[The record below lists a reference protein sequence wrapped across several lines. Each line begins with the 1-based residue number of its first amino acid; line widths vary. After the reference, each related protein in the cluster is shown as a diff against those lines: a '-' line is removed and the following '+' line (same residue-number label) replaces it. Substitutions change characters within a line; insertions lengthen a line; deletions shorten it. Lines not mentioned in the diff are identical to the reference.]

1 MSFAAAR
8 QEQQAEKL
16 GPCAVRGEPVN
27 IRMSKI
33 RILVVDDHAV
43 LRAGLALLINS
54 QPDMEVIAEAATVH
68 EAVLRAREVD
78 PDVVLLD
85 LTLPDGSGLQA
96 LPDIHRDCPRAR
108 VLVLTM
114 HDEPSYLMSAL
125 AAGATGYLVK
135 SAEPAALRAAI
146 QSVHRGRSYI
156 DIPLSDGN
164 LKALLAQRDVPAR
177 PSSPGNPAHLSR
189 REMQILQLLAL
200 GHTYREIAQQLQL
213 SARSVETYRA
223 RLSEKLGIRSRAGLV
238 RHALLIGLLD
248 EMSPV

>member
-1 MSFAAAR
+1 MNCSSSPGAAGAK
-8 QEQQAEKL
+8 AS
-16 GPCAVRGEPVN
+16 PVRRPRSTQSN
-27 IRMSKI
+27 MSKI

-54 QPDMEVIAEAATVH
+54 QPDMEVVAEAATVQ
-68 EAVLRAREVD
+68 EAVLRAREAD

-146 QSVHRGRSYI
+146 QAVHRGRSYI

-164 LKALLAQRDVPAR
+164 LKDLLAQRDVPAR
-177 PSSPGNPAHLSR
+177 PSPGNPAPLSR

-200 GHTYREIAQQLQL
+200 GHTYREIGQQLQL

-223 RLSEKLGIRSRAGLV
+223 RLSEKLGIRTRAGLV

-248 EMSPV
+248 EMNPA